1 MFQPYTAIK
10 IQMNVLNS
18 ASELSWLNGQISP
31 SANIYI
37 SKNA

>member
-1 MFQPYTAIK
+1 MFQPYAAIK

-18 ASELSWLNGQISP
+18 PLELSWLNGQISP

-37 SKNA
+37 SKNV